1 MFEKIRRQLSQEV
14 GGSGH
19 TKGYHHMKKVKVEPE
34 AIVEE
39 KTEAVMGDYIE
50 TIAEEEIIQFDVDVI
65 EIVVEKED
73 VVTYIS

>member
-1 MFEKIRRQLSQEV
+1 MFEKIRRQLSQEA
-14 GGSGH
+14 GGSGN

-39 KTEAVMGDYIE
+39 KTEAVLGDYIE
-50 TIAEEEIIQFDVDVI
+50 TIAEEEVIQFDVDVI